1 MPMFNDRSLDY
12 QYDDLQNMDE
22 WSFKADFVS
31 AVTGH
36 SLMEQPTYTSSQS
49 ILMSESDPI
58 LPNDTFTQLSSQQ
71 PIKLIKHE
79 IDYETTVEDWKNK
92 SVDTWNSPDVSY
104 WLAAEA
110 QRLGIAPPEIGIDRF
125 AAAGIDGIRLQSMTE
140 QDFCN
145 LNRLYGNTIYCS
157 LQSYR
162 AETERSNFQYENMF
176 QLPLDEPTNL
186 PHYDTSLPPP
196 LDSHVLTNL
205 DTETRLSSS
214 SSNES
219 RTTHYETSY
228 HRHSGTLSPDNESGS
243 DSGFESERPPE
254 KRKPGR
260 PRGTRR
266 KKKPEKLGRLWEFI
280 RDLLKNREYC
290 PSLIC
295 WDNYDEGM
303 FRFVHSDKVAKL
315 WGSKKDNPE
324 MNYEKLSRAMR
335 YYYKSKVLQPVLGR
349 RLVYKFGPTAT
360 GWRMENPIFARSN

>member
-1 MPMFNDRSLDY
+1 MPMYNDRSLDFPC
-12 QYDDLQNMDE
+12 DDLQSMDE
-22 WSFKADFVS
+22 WTFKADIVY
-31 AVTGH
+31 ALTG
-36 SLMEQPTYTSSQS
+36 SLLEQPPYTSNHS
-49 ILMSESDPI
+49 ILMSESDPV
-58 LPNDTFTQLSSQQ
+58 LPNDTYTQLSSHQ
-71 PIKLIKHE
+71 PTIIVKNE
-79 IDYETTVEDWKNK
+79 TDYEASMDDWRTKPI
-92 SVDTWNSPDVSY
+92 DTWSTHDVLY

-110 QRLGIAPPEIGIDRF
+110 QRLGIPSPEIGIDRF
-125 AAAGIDGIRLQSMTE
+125 AAAGVDGVKLQSMTE

-145 LNRLYGNTIYCS
+145 QNRLYGNTIYYS
-157 LQSYR
+157 LQSYK
-162 AETERSNFQYENMF
+162 AESDRSTFQCDNMF

-186 PHYDTSLPPP
+186 PQYDTHLPPP

-205 DTETRLSSS
+205 DNEASLSSLS
-214 SSNES
+214 STDS
-219 RTTHYETSY
+219 RLVHHGSSY
-228 HRHSGTLSPDNESGS
+228 HQHSDNESGS
-243 DSGFESERPPE
+243 DSGFESERLPE

-295 WDNYDEGM
+295 WDNYEEGM

-335 YYYKSKVLQPVLGR
+335 YYYKSKVLQPVIGR

>member
-1 MPMFNDRSLDY
+1 MFNDRNLDFH
-12 QYDDLQNMDE
+12 YDELQNVEE
-22 WSFKADFVS
+22 WHFKSDIVS
-31 AVTGH
+31 VITGGLDQ
-36 SLMEQPTYTSSQS
+36 SPYTSSHS

-58 LPNDTFTQLSSQQ
+58 LPNDTYTQLSPHHSA
-71 PIKLIKHE
+71 KLIKTE
-79 IDYETTVEDWKNK
+79 TDFESSIDDWRTKP
-92 SVDTWNSPDVSY
+92 VDAWNTRDVLY

-110 QRLGIAPPEIGIDRF
+110 QRLGIPPTEIGMERIG
-125 AAAGIDGIRLQSMTE
+125 ASEIDGLRLQSMTE

-145 LNRLYGNTIYCS
+145 LNRLYGSTIYCS
-157 LQSYR
+157 LQNYR
-162 AETERSNFQYENMF
+162 TESDRSSFHYDNMF
-176 QLPLDEPTNL
+176 QLPLEEPTNL
-186 PHYDTSLPPP
+186 QQYDASLPPP

-205 DTETRLSSS
+205 DNDTSLSSS
-214 SSNES
+214 SSASES
-219 RTTHYETSY
+219 RLAHHETSY
-228 HRHSGTLSPDNESGS
+228 RKHLGVLLTDNESGS

-295 WDNYDEGM
+295 WDNYEEGM

-360 GWRMENPIFARSN
+360 GWRMENPNFTRLN

>member
-1 MPMFNDRSLDY
+1 MLYVLQTVSMMLMYNDRSLDFPC
-12 QYDDLQNMDE
+12 DDLQSMNEIAYVM
-22 WSFKADFVS
+22 
-31 AVTGH
+31 TGTGR
-36 SLMEQPTYTSSQS
+36 SLYTNNHS
-49 ILMSESDPI
+49 ILMSESDPF
-58 LPNDTFTQLSSQQ
+58 LPNDTYTQLLSHQ
-71 PIKLIKHE
+71 PTKVVKNE
-79 IDYETTVEDWKNK
+79 IDYEASMDDWRAKP
-92 SVDTWNSPDVSY
+92 VDTWSTHDVLY

-110 QRLGIAPPEIGIDRF
+110 QGLGIPSPEIGIDRF
-125 AAAGIDGIRLQSMTE
+125 AAKGIDGVKLQSMTE

-145 LNRLYGNTIYCS
+145 LNHQYGNTIYYR
-157 LQSYR
+157 LQTYKVDSD
-162 AETERSNFQYENMF
+162 RSSFHYDNIFH
-176 QLPLDEPTNL
+176 LPLDEPTNL
-186 PHYDTSLPPP
+186 PHYDTTLPPP
-196 LDSHVLTNL
+196 TPDSHVLTNL
-205 DTETRLSSS
+205 DNDTSLSSS
-214 SSNES
+214 SSAES
-219 RTTHYETSY
+219 RLVHHVSSY
-228 HRHSGTLSPDNESGS
+228 HQHSDNESGS

-295 WDNYDEGM
+295 WDNYEEGM

-335 YYYKSKVLQPVLGR
+335 YYYKSKVLQPVIGR

-360 GWRMENPIFARSN
+360 GWRMENPIFARTN